1 MKRAYTKQL
10 YERIYKQTRIK
21 PDPQVFLGMATRAQ
35 TVDTRPFFFYFSS
48 GLGTRLGSPL
58 ASFPGLPRLQ
68 FCILQVIKNWSWGSP
83 GNEVNRPRIKWKLPE
98 CNQSRAQT
106 LSHVNQTRLQTC
118 HMSKQSPSA
127 IQNLQVNPNH
137 ATYKFV
143 KKTYTHHWAITT
155 VHKWSQQS
163 SVTKQ
168 IYERRRVHEMAV
180 IELSQ
185 TQSWQSGSDNHPNAA
200 WQLRKPLN
208 RVTGWSS
215 GILKPHTCVRHDNVC
230 EDLSKV
236 ARFQY

>member
-1 MKRAYTKQL
+1 M
-10 YERIYKQTRIK
+10 
-21 PDPQVFLGMATRAQ
+21 PDPWKRMTNSHSKWALLWGFQQQITYSR
-35 TVDTRPFFFYFSS
+35 
-48 GLGTRLGSPL
+48 GL
-58 ASFPGLPRLQ
+58 
-68 FCILQVIKNWSWGSP
+68 V
-83 GNEVNRPRIKWKLPE
+83 
-98 CNQSRAQT
+98 
-106 LSHVNQTRLQTC
+106 HVNQTRLQTC
-118 HMSKQSPSA
+118 HINKQSPSA
-127 IQNLQVNPNH
+127 IQSLQVNPNH

-208 RVTGWSS
+208 CVTGWSS
-215 GILKPHTCVRHDNVC
+215 GILKSHTCVRHDNMC
-230 EDLSKV
+230 CKDLSKV